1 MSTTALRTISNPTQL
16 DPERNALLVTSE
28 ESQNPM
34 YDFNNTTVIVT
45 GGTRS
50 IGKAISRLFIESG
63 ARVIATY
70 LGNTTAAEEFKS
82 EINSPN
88 LFIERFDVSD
98 YTAVESFFAD
108 FTEKYGTLE
117 VLVNNS
123 GIRRDAVLAMMSPED
138 FNRVLQVNLGGV
150 YNMCKFA
157 VKEMLLNRYGRIIN
171 MTSPSGKFGFEGQ
184 CNYSASKAGM
194 VALSRSLSKEVAKRK
209 ITVNCVSPGFI
220 DTDLLSDL
228 PPELVK
234 EYKNSIPVKR
244 FGTPEDIAHAVAF
257 LATRESSYITGS
269 TLEVTGGL

>member
-1 MSTTALRTISNPTQL
+1 MSTTALRTVSNPTPL

-70 LGNTTAAEEFKS
+70 LGNTAAAEEFKS